1 MIQIRRSNERGH
13 AQHGWLDSYHT
24 FSFAGYHDPKFMG
37 FRSLRVIN
45 QDVINGGTGFPT
57 HPHRDMEIITY
68 MIRGDLAHRDSM
80 GHQAKIERGEV
91 QYMSAG
97 TGITHSEFNANADQ
111 AAELLQIWII
121 PPKEG
126 LPTRYGQKNFLEKFK
141 ENKLVKVLSPDGA
154 DDSVQVFQNANLYVG
169 WLKPQELN
177 LDLKKER
184 YGWVQV
190 VSGELEVEGEKLGA
204 GDAAALSQLSNPK
217 LKILKDSEFLFFDL
231 E

>member
-1 MIQIRRSNERGH
+1 MIQIRRSLDRGH
-13 AQHGWLDSYHT
+13 AIHGWLDSYHT
-24 FSFAGYHDPKFMG
+24 FSFADFYDPKFMG
-37 FRSLRVIN
+37 FRALRVIN

-97 TGITHSEFNANADQ
+97 TGITHSEFNANLDSE
-111 AAELLQIWII
+111 AELLQIWII

-126 LPTRYGQKNFLEKFK
+126 LPTRYGQKSFLEKFN
-141 ENKLVKVLSPDGA
+141 ENKLVKVLSPDGSE
-154 DDSVQVFQNANLYVG
+154 DSLQIYQNANLYVG
-169 WLKPQELN
+169 WLKAQELQLSLEN
-177 LDLKKER
+177 DR
-184 YGWVQV
+184 HGWLQV
-190 VSGELEVEGEKLGA
+190 VKGEIEIEGEKLGA
-204 GDAAALSQLSNPK
+204 GDAAALSKIKNPK
-217 LKILKDSEFLFFDL
+217 LKVLKDSEFLFFDL